1 MKKQA
6 IEQSVSLVPVEII
19 QNKIYL
25 IRGRK
30 VMLDRDLA
38 ELYGVTT
45 GNLNKAVK
53 RNAERFPSDFMYML
67 SKEESDSLS
76 FQFGSLKRGEHF
88 KYLPT
93 VFTEQG
99 VAMLSSVLNSD
110 RAIEINIQIMR
121 VFTELRE
128 MMASHKDL
136 ARKIENLERKFQE
149 KFQDQFLGTLHR
161 AIPCARNGSQNCKTS
176 WQCAIIA
183 NSHGKFA
190 IIAHCHD
197 ILQ

>member
-38 ELYGVTT
+38 ELYGFTT

-53 RNAERFPSDFMYML
+53 RNVERFPSDFMYVL

-99 VAMLSSVLNSD
+99 VAMLSSVLKSKM
-110 RAIEINIQIMR
+110 AIQVNIQIMR
-121 VFTELRE
+121 VFTNLRE
-128 MMASHKDL
+128 MMATHKDL
-136 ARKIENLERKFQE
+136 ARKIEDLESKFHEKFQE
-149 KFQDQFLGTLHR
+149 HDQKIILIFNAIKELLADKEEAAKKRGPLGF
-161 AIPCARNGSQNCKTS
+161 IPPKLSETVNKSKRK
-176 WQCAIIA
+176 
-183 NSHGKFA
+183 
-190 IIAHCHD
+190 
-197 ILQ
+197 